1 MAKINLQARLDSI
14 GAKNEQ
20 IFKVKQLQ
28 EENYKLKQQMGRTKK
43 GSRQRLA
50 SRIPGLKTLKDTL
63 GRQFSGDSQN

>member
-1 MAKINLQARLDSI
+1 MAKINVQERLNSI

-20 IFKVKQLQ
+20 ILKIKQLQ
-28 EENYKLKQQMGRTKK
+28 EENYKLKEQMGRRKS

-63 GRQFSGDSQN
+63 GKQFSGDSRD